1 MTEWVPSLLFSLVY
15 CKHKWKRN
23 ALNCVEPRHPTW
35 KTKTHQSHAR
45 SKCRAL
51 FLRFSPPT
59 KKSCVCVCLQN
70 KTSNYCKKESIL
82 STVTLKKTSSNV
94 TDLQT
99 KRGKKKRNRV
109 AWIQLCDSWV
119 QGGVA
124 KNSNA
129 VGNPPVRYP
138 LVFF

>member
-59 KKSCVCVCLQN
+59 KKSCVCVCVRLQN

-82 STVTLKKTSSNV
+82 STVTLKKLVLMLLTFKQKEERKNETGLLGFNFV
-94 TDLQT
+94 TVGF
-99 KRGKKKRNRV
+99 RGEWLKIATRLATHRCG
-109 AWIQLCDSWV
+109 I
-119 QGGVA
+119 
-124 KNSNA
+124 
-129 VGNPPVRYP
+129 P
-138 LVFF
+138 